1 MAKSKSVD
9 RPKIVAR
16 LMKLLKKEFGGLP
29 KRQSMPVLETMV
41 YGILLENSTFDE
53 ADAAYERLTSEFFDW
68 NEIRVS
74 TVTEL
79 EPVFEG
85 LSEPHWRA
93 QRVRHLL
100 YYVFDHQ
107 YSWDFDGLKRKK
119 LDLTTKQLSKIKYL
133 PPFVCYYLML
143 TSLGTHAL
151 PVDDRMVKA
160 AVWTGILPVG
170 CDEESGSE
178 LLKGFIKKADCLEF
192 FWYLKCLST
201 SSQASFLDGWNPSID
216 EPVADISEAE
226 ERVGQILSGKARRSA
241 AASARRETAKKA
253 AAASKKKSATSSKT
267 KTASKAK
274 KKTAS
279 KAKKK
284 TVAPAKKKTASKA
297 KKKTATKAKKKTATK
312 AKKKTAAKAKKK
324 TTSRSG
330 KKR

>member
-41 YGILLENSTFDE
+41 YGILLENSTFE
-53 ADAAYERLTSEFFDW
+53 AADAAYERLTSEFFDW

-79 EPVFEG
+79 EPVFEE

-170 CDEESGSE
+170 CDEESGPE

-192 FWYLKCLST
+192 FWYLKSLST
-201 SSQASFLDGWNPSID
+201 SRQADFLEDWNPSID

-226 ERVGQILSGKARRSA
+226 ERVGQILSGKAKRSA
-241 AASARRETAKKA
+241 AASARRETAKKKTA
-253 AAASKKKSATSSKT
+253 AAAKKKAAAPAKK

-284 TVAPAKKKTASKA
+284 TAAPAKKKTTSKAKKKTASKA
-297 KKKTATKAKKKTATK
+297 KKKTATKAKKKT
-312 AKKKTAAKAKKK
+312 
-324 TTSRSG
+324 TSRSA

>member
-1 MAKSKSVD
+1 MPKSKSVD

-29 KRQSMPVLETMV
+29 KRESMPVLETMV
-41 YGILLENSTFDE
+41 YGICLENSTFE
-53 ADAAYERLTSEFFDW
+53 AADAAYERLTSEFFDW

-79 EPVFEG
+79 EPVFEE

-119 LDLTTKQLSKIKYL
+119 LELTTRQLSKIKYL
-133 PPFVCYYLML
+133 PPFVCHYLML

-160 AVWTGILPVG
+160 AVWTGVLPVG
-170 CDEESGSE
+170 CDEESGPE
-178 LLKGFIKKADCLEF
+178 LLKGFIKKADALEF
-192 FWYLKCLST
+192 FWYLKSLST
-201 SSQASFLDGWNPSID
+201 SPQAAFLEDWNPSID

-226 ERVGQILSGKARRSA
+226 ERVGLILSGKAKRSA
-241 AASARRETAKKA
+241 AASARRESTKKTATA
-253 AAASKKKSATSSKT
+253 AAAKSGSS
-267 KTASKAK
+267 SK

-284 TVAPAKKKTASKA
+284 TTSRAKAKSAAPAKKKTAAKA
-297 KKKTATKAKKKTATK
+297 KKKTATKAKKKT
-312 AKKKTAAKAKKK
+312 
-324 TTSRSG
+324 TSRSG
-330 KKR
+330 RKR